1 MWFYYSKNHFHVCNF
16 QEPGKQCFV
25 GYDVASSTCADIILT
40 EVGASCGWNKG
51 CVFTKII
58 YTA

>member
-1 MWFYYSKNHFHVCNF
+1 MCVISSDCG
-16 QEPGKQCFV
+16 PGKQCFV